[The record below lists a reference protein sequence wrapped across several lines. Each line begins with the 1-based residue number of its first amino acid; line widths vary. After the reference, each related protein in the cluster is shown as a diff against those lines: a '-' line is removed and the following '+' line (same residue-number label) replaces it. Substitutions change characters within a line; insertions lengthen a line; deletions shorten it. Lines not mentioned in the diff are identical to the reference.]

1 MQARAEALTTSYLEQ
16 GVTFDI
22 GGEER
27 AFPLDIMPR
36 VIEQDAWSVI
46 DQGVQQRV
54 KVLEMFLDDV
64 YDTGQVFEDGVIPR
78 SVVTTSSHFHRVAAG
93 VKSPNGVRIHV
104 AGIDLIR
111 DADGSFRVLED
122 NVRVPSG
129 VSYVMTNRRAISAAL
144 SEAFTGHR
152 IRPVGSYP
160 RRLLNALRASAP
172 AGVDDPTVVVLTP
185 GVYNGAYFE
194 HALLARTMG
203 IELVEGR
210 DLVCQRGRVMMRTTS
225 GLAQVHVIYRR
236 VDDEFLDPVHFRSD
250 SMLGCPGLMNA
261 ARAGNVTIANAVGN
275 GVADDKLV
283 YTYLPDL
290 IRYYLGEEPV
300 LANVDTW
307 RLGEAAH
314 REEVLDRLDELVLKP
329 VDGSGGKGIV
339 IGPARPPPSS
349 RCCAARCSRTRVRG
363 SPSPSS
369 SCRRCR
375 RSSRSGMRPRHVDLR
390 PFAVND
396 GHKVWVLPGGLTRV
410 ALPEGE
416 LIVNSSRGGGSK
428 DTWVLAGGRAVA
440 PAPAAPAPEVHA
452 PPLDTGPAIESRLD
466 AGRAASSRRGGVV
479 LSRIAESLFWI
490 GRYVE
495 RAEDTAR
502 ILDVQTQMMVEDPS
516 VDIDSACRTLLG
528 VMGTEIPEGRLTLEV
543 VAVPAGL
550 RHRRG
555 HVDHRRRIGG
565 ARESARRAR
574 ETLSTDLWEVIN
586 STYRTI
592 ASGRFRAMRTPGRVP
607 LGARAGGRHQR
618 HRRRDD
624 EPRRGLAVPDPRPVP
639 RARRHDRPAGRHL
652 GAEPRDRTPRGRP
665 RCAPA
670 APTSRSCAPTAASR
684 PTARRRS
691 TSCSTGSSRA
701 RWCTR

>member
-1 MQARAEALTTSYLEQ
+1 MELFENYRDGAGDAYDEMFDGDELRGPYRALAQSFQEVSAPEVQARAEALTTSYLEQ

-64 YDTGQVFEDGVIPR
+64 YDTGRVFDDGVVPR
-78 SVVTTSSHFHRVAAG
+78 GVVTTSSHFHRVAAG
-93 VKSPNGVRIHV
+93 VKAPNGVRIHV
-104 AGIDLIR
+104 SGIDLIR

-144 SEAFTGHR
+144 SEAFAGHR
-152 IRPVGSYP
+152 IRPVGTYP

-185 GVYNGAYFE
+185 GVFNGAYFE

-210 DLVCQRGRVMMRTTS
+210 DLVCQRGRVMMRTTQ
-225 GLAQVHVIYRR
+225 GLEQVHVIYRR
-236 VDDEFLDPVHFRSD
+236 VDDEFLDPVHFRSE

-275 GVADDKLV
+275 GVADDKLI

-290 IRYYLGEEPV
+290 IRYYLSEEPV

-307 RLGEAAH
+307 RLGEPSH

-339 IGPARPPPSS
+339 IGPA
-349 RCCAARCSRTRVRG
+349 ATKAELDVL
-363 SPSPSS
+363 
-369 SCRRCR
+369 RRKVLADP
-375 RSSRSGMRPRHVDLR
+375 RSWIAQPVVQLSTVPTLFDNRMRPRHVDLR

-396 GHKVWVLPGGLTRV
+396 GSKVWVLPGGLTRV
-410 ALPEGE
+410 ALAEGE

-440 PAPAAPAPEVHA
+440 PAPATPAPEVHA
-452 PPLDTGPAIESRLD
+452 PPLDTGPAIETRSMQ
-466 AGRAASSRRGGVV
+466 
-479 LSRIAESLFWI
+479 AEQQQQAK
-490 GRYVE
+490 VE
-495 RAEDTAR
+495 E
-502 ILDVQTQMMVEDPS
+502 PS
-516 VDIDSACRTLLG
+516 C
-528 VMGTEIPEGRLTLEV
+528 
-543 VAVPAGL
+543 
-550 RHRRG
+550 
-555 HVDHRRRIGG
+555 
-565 ARESARRAR
+565 
-574 ETLSTDLWEVIN
+574 
-586 STYRTI
+586 
-592 ASGRFRAMRTPGRVP
+592 
-607 LGARAGGRHQR
+607 
-618 HRRRDD
+618 
-624 EPRRGLAVPDPRPVP
+624 
-639 RARRHDRPAGRHL
+639 
-652 GAEPRDRTPRGRP
+652 
-665 RCAPA
+665 
-670 APTSRSCAPTAASR
+670 
-684 PTARRRS
+684 
-691 TSCSTGSSRA
+691 
-701 RWCTR
+701 